1 MLLDFPNGVFGQI
14 LVDLGND
21 TRLDIDVKC
30 AAQVGQ
36 GLRRRY
42 YHKRRHLFSLATPA
56 PSRPSAAKIATIIA
70 KARQF
75 DAKDVVTDRDSG
87 SNASDDAML
96 SVLEDHSDDPVRSE
110 LMAIIRGLI
119 EDEQLD

>member
-1 MLLDFPNGVFGQI
+1 MRCAGRPRSSAALLSQAP
-14 LVDLGND
+14 
-21 TRLDIDVKC
+21 
-30 AAQVGQ
+30 AP
-36 GLRRRY
+36 
-42 YHKRRHLFSLATPA
+42 FSLATPA

-75 DAKDVVTDRDSG
+75 DAKDVVTDPDSG